1 MLACGPFGVCEKRSQ
16 FCTFLGKKAKIFH
29 SDPVFVHIFCPK
41 IEMCILRTCG
51 QKIHRNSQFAAIFN
65 SCFSLFR
72 SEHSCQVTVFGDG
85 RLESSDCTET
95 HVFQP
100 FSSASSGAIANVRR
114 QVKLVGKPTPSA
126 TSQRLTET
134 RASSLIFSHPDQKDQ
149 ASNDQAK
156 LVLALLNSFKSA
168 SETAKPEMFSQL
180 VHSMRQLSHSQLLNI
195 FYNGITDPELRILAL
210 DAIPL
215 LKTDAGIALMKDII
229 ETGELPSETLNMWF
243 STLPYYKNP
252 TRAMPGVVSVSVAS
266 LFRE

>member
-1 MLACGPFGVCEKRSQ
+1 MLQKYFLNKRACAGGFE
-16 FCTFLGKKAKIFH
+16 FCKNTRACDLRAARKLKCA
-29 SDPVFVHIFCPK
+29 
-41 IEMCILRTCG
+41 MCVRAG
-51 QKIHRNSQFAAIFN
+51 QKSIATHSLPIFN
-65 SCFSLFR
+65 SCLFLFR

-252 TRAMPGVVSVSVAS
+252 TRAMLGVVSVSVAS

>member
-1 MLACGPFGVCEKRSQ
+1 
-16 FCTFLGKKAKIFH
+16 
-29 SDPVFVHIFCPK
+29 
-41 IEMCILRTCG
+41 MCVRAG
-51 QKIHRNSQFAAIFN
+51 QKSIATHSLPIFN
-65 SCFSLFR
+65 SCLFLFR

-252 TRAMPGVVSVSVAS
+252 TRAMLGVVSVSVPRLAS

>member
-1 MLACGPFGVCEKRSQ
+1 MHDPLCGCTVQCACG
-16 FCTFLGKKAKIFH
+16 
-29 SDPVFVHIFCPK
+29 PK
-41 IEMCILRTCG
+41 IEMCNLRAYDP
-51 QKIHRNSQFAAIFN
+51 KIHRNSEFAAIFN

-252 TRAMPGVVSVSVAS
+252 TRAMLGVVSVSVPRLAS